1 MPIGQQAAR
10 VRPHRPATT
19 EAGSSHHQGTDR
31 SRHVG
36 AEGADGVAKVGQNPY
51 LEEKK
56 NIMNL
61 SLPDQQ
67 LKNLIKAALIE
78 VLTERQDILAEAMRE
93 ALEDYALGQAIDEG
107 RENKPVAREE
117 VFKLF
122 DQAN

>member
-1 MPIGQQAAR
+1 M
-10 VRPHRPATT
+10 
-19 EAGSSHHQGTDR
+19 
-31 SRHVG
+31 G
-36 AEGADGVAKVGQNPY
+36 AEGADGVAKMGGNPY

-107 RENKPVAREE
+107 LENKPVAREE

>member
-1 MPIGQQAAR
+1 MGR
-10 VRPHRPATT
+10 
-19 EAGSSHHQGTDR
+19 
-31 SRHVG
+31 
-36 AEGADGVAKVGQNPY
+36 NPY

-67 LKNLIKAALIE
+67 LKDLIKTALIE
-78 VLTERQDILAEAMRE
+78 VLTERQDILVEAMRE

-107 RENKPVAREE
+107 LENKPVAREE

>member
-1 MPIGQQAAR
+1 
-10 VRPHRPATT
+10 
-19 EAGSSHHQGTDR
+19 
-31 SRHVG
+31 
-36 AEGADGVAKVGQNPY
+36 
-51 LEEKK
+51 
-56 NIMNL
+56 MNL

>member
-1 MPIGQQAAR
+1 
-10 VRPHRPATT
+10 
-19 EAGSSHHQGTDR
+19 
-31 SRHVG
+31 VG
-36 AEGADGVAKVGQNPY
+36 AESAEGVAKMGGNPY
-51 LEEKK
+51 LRKK
-56 NIMNL
+56 LFMNL

-107 RENKPVAREE
+107 LENKPVAREE